1 MTVLPCIMNKKS
13 GASECIVDY
22 HCRINNVASHGLLK
36 PEVAFQH
43 NDGSLHAPQALLLC
57 IKEKAHYLPLQTGLE
72 RQLEDQSGFTVML
85 WISSTSV
92 VLTVWYQNKWEGR
105 RWHSFCR
112 KEGPGR
118 PGMHGSSVPM
128 QLLKLGKLVTRGIGE
143 QSCHF
148 HQRSDCKYGTGEVEP
163 EPFSLAVRKV
173 WSVSLPG
180 RCKTSD
186 YIRVAYWLS
195 LNIWG

>member
-85 WISSTSV
+85 
-92 VLTVWYQNKWEGR
+92 
-105 RWHSFCR
+105 
-112 KEGPGR
+112 
-118 PGMHGSSVPM
+118 
-128 QLLKLGKLVTRGIGE
+128 
-143 QSCHF
+143 
-148 HQRSDCKYGTGEVEP
+148 
-163 EPFSLAVRKV
+163 
-173 WSVSLPG
+173 
-180 RCKTSD
+180 
-186 YIRVAYWLS
+186 
-195 LNIWG
+195 